1 MREKER
7 EICKNQ
13 QEMAG
18 MTGKFDRILFE
29 KKSTVAST
37 FAFH

>member
-1 MREKER
+1 MRGKGKK
-7 EICKNQ
+7 ICKNQ

-18 MTGKFDRILFE
+18 MTGKFYRILFE
-29 KKSTVAST
+29 KINCRIN